1 MIENYL
7 YDESELEPENDSDN
21 SIVLASLTK
30 PQKKIFNCPER
41 FRVVVAGRRFGK
53 TFLSTAELV
62 RAALSKEGANCW
74 YLAPTYRSAKDI
86 CWDML
91 VNTVPEVLIAKR
103 NESELTLRLT
113 NGSMIAIK
121 GGESYDNLR
130 GRSLDFVVLDEVADM
145 RPQVWSEV
153 VRPSLSDRQGSAL
166 FIGTP
171 KGRNHF
177 YDLWTTGTDKQA
189 DWASFQF
196 TTLEGGNVPE
206 EEVTAAKRDLDERT
220 FRQEYLANF
229 VNYSGVIYYNFD
241 RAESIRKEY
250 EEEGTLHIG
259 MDFNLDP
266 MSAVVAV
273 KVGDTLQII
282 DEIVIYGSNT
292 DEIVD
297 EIQSRYPDRRIT
309 VYPDPACR
317 QRKTSAGGRTDL
329 SILQNAGFAVKVR
342 NSHTAIRD
350 RINAVNARL
359 LSADGVRHLYVD
371 PKCKQVIKSLERQ
384 TYKEG
389 TNQPDKDSGFDH
401 MNDALGYLV
410 DYLYPIKRQYD
421 ITQPTRWT

>member
-1 MIENYL
+1 MLFDDNENTVI
-7 YDESELEPENDSDN
+7 DEDN
-21 SIVLASLTK
+21 SVVLVSLTK
-30 PQKKIFNCPER
+30 PQTKIYNNPAR
-41 FRVVVAGRRFGK
+41 FRVVCAGRRFGK
-53 TFLSTAELV
+53 TFLSIGELS
-62 RAALSKEGANCW
+62 RAALSKPNANCW
-74 YLAPTYRSAKDI
+74 YLAPTFRAAKDI
-86 CWDML
+86 AWDML
-91 VNTVPEVLIAKR
+91 VNTMPEELIAKR
-103 NESELTLRLT
+103 NESELTLKLI
-113 NGSMIAIK
+113 NGSVISIK
-121 GGESYDNLR
+121 GGEAYDNLR

-145 RPQVWSEV
+145 RQQVWTEV

-177 YDLWTTGTDKQA
+177 YDLWTTGTDKQEG
-189 DWASFQF
+189 WASFQF

-359 LSADGVRHLYVD
+359 LSADGLRHLYVD
-371 PKCKQVIKSLERQ
+371 PKCKQVIKSLERHPRAAAQ
-384 TYKEG
+384 QCRGLGRTRRQSTAAAKEG
-389 TNQPDKDSGFDH
+389 NRRHVLDTDEQS
-401 MNDALGYLV
+401 
-410 DYLYPIKRQYD
+410 
-421 ITQPTRWT
+421 

>member
-1 MIENYL
+1 
-7 YDESELEPENDSDN
+7 
-21 SIVLASLTK
+21 
-30 PQKKIFNCPER
+30 
-41 FRVVVAGRRFGK
+41 
-53 TFLSTAELV
+53 
-62 RAALSKEGANCW
+62 
-74 YLAPTYRSAKDI
+74 
-86 CWDML
+86 ML
-91 VNTVPEVLIAKR
+91 VNTMPEELIAKR
-103 NESELTLRLT
+103 NESELTLKLI
-113 NGSMIAIK
+113 NGSVISIK
-121 GGESYDNLR
+121 GGEAYDNLR

-145 RPQVWSEV
+145 RPQVWTEV

-177 YDLWTTGTDKQA
+177 YDLWTTGADKQEG
-189 DWASFQF
+189 WASFQF

-220 FRQEYLANF
+220 FKQEYLANF
-229 VNYSGVIYYNFD
+229 VNYSGIIYYNFD
-241 RAESIRKEY
+241 RTETVRKEY
-250 EEEGTLHIG
+250 EEEGSLHIG

-266 MSAVVAV
+266 MSAVVAI

-297 EIQSRYPDRRIT
+297 EIKHRYPDRRIT

>member
-7 YDESELEPENDSDN
+7 YDESELEQENDEDN
-21 SIVLASLTK
+21 SVVLVSLTQ
-30 PQKKIFNCPER
+30 PQKKIFNDQER

-53 TFLSTAELV
+53 TFLSIGELT
-62 RAALSKEGANCW
+62 RAALRKPNANCW
-74 YLAPTYRSAKDI
+74 YLAPTFRAAKDI
-86 CWDML
+86 AWDML
-91 VNTVPEVLIAKR
+91 VNTMPEELIAKR
-103 NESELTLRLT
+103 NESELTIKLI
-113 NGSMIAIK
+113 NGSVISIK
-121 GGESYDNLR
+121 GGEAYDNLR

-145 RPQVWSEV
+145 RPQVWTEV

-177 YDLWTTGTDKQA
+177 YDLWTTGADKQEG
-189 DWASFQF
+189 WASFQF

-206 EEVTAAKRDLDERT
+206 EEITAAKRDLDERT

-229 VNYSGVIYYNFD
+229 VNYSGIIYYNFD
-241 RAESIRKEY
+241 RTETVRKEY
-250 EEEGTLHIG
+250 EEEGALHIG

-273 KVGDTLQII
+273 KIGDTLQII

-371 PKCKQVIKSLERQ
+371 PKCKQVIKSL
-384 TYKEG
+384 G
-389 TNQPDKDSGFDH
+389 
-401 MNDALGYLV
+401 
-410 DYLYPIKRQYD
+410 
-421 ITQPTRWT
+421 

>member
-1 MIENYL
+1 ML
-7 YDESELEPENDSDN
+7 HDPPEIKQDDTL
-21 SIVLASLTK
+21 VLASLTT
-30 PQKKIFNCPER
+30 PQSKIYNADSR

-53 TFLSTAELV
+53 TYLSTAELL
-62 RAALSKEGANCW
+62 RAAIEKDGANCW
-74 YLAPTYRSAKDI
+74 YLAPTYRAAKDI
-86 CWDML
+86 AWDML
-91 VNTVPEVLIAKR
+91 TNTIPEELIAKR
-103 NESELTLRLT
+103 NESELTVRLR
-113 NGSMIAIK
+113 NGSLIAIK

-145 RPQVWSEV
+145 RPQVWTEV
-153 VRPSLSDRQGSAL
+153 IRPSLSDRQGSAL

-177 YDLWTTGTDKQA
+177 YDLWTVGA
-189 DWASFQF
+189 DGVNDWRSFQF
-196 TTLEGGNVPE
+196 TTLEGGNVPAE
-206 EEVTAAKRDLDERT
+206 EIESAKHDLDERT
-220 FRQEYLANF
+220 FNQEYNANF
-229 VNYSGVIYYNFD
+229 VNYSGIIYYNFD
-241 RAESIRKEY
+241 RSESVLS
-250 EEEGTLHIG
+250 TPPDDMQVLHIG

-273 KVGDTLQII
+273 KDGETLSII

-297 EIQSRYPDRRIT
+297 EIHHRYPDRRII
-309 VYPDPACR
+309 VYPDPACK

-359 LSADGVRHLYVD
+359 LSADGERRLFVD

-389 TNQPDKDSGFDH
+389 TNQPDKESGFDH
-401 MNDALGYLV
+401 MNDALGYLI
-410 DYLYPIKRQYD
+410 DFLYPIKRD
-421 ITQPTRWT
+421 HSTPQPTRWT

>member
-1 MIENYL
+1 MLFDEGENTIV
-7 YDESELEPENDSDN
+7 DEDN
-21 SIVLASLTK
+21 SVVLVSLTT
-30 PQKKIFNCPER
+30 PQTKIYNSQAR

-53 TFLSTAELV
+53 TFLSIGELS
-62 RAALSKEGANCW
+62 RAALRKPNANCW
-74 YLAPTYRSAKDI
+74 YLAPTFRAAKDI
-86 CWDML
+86 AWDML
-91 VNTVPEVLIAKR
+91 VNTMPEELIAKR
-103 NESELTLRLT
+103 NESELTLKLI
-113 NGSMIAIK
+113 NGSVISIK
-121 GGESYDNLR
+121 GGEAYDNLR

-145 RPQVWSEV
+145 RPQVWTEV

-177 YDLWTTGTDKQA
+177 YDLWTTGADKQEG
-189 DWASFQF
+189 WASFQF

-220 FRQEYLANF
+220 FKQEYLANF
-229 VNYSGVIYYNFD
+229 VNYSGIIYYNFD
-241 RAESIRKEY
+241 RTETVRKEY
-250 EEEGTLHIG
+250 EEEGSLHIG

-266 MSAVVAV
+266 MSAVVAI
-273 KVGDTLQII
+273 KIGDTLQII

-297 EIQSRYPDRRIT
+297 EIKHRYPDRRIT

-359 LSADGVRHLYVD
+359 LSADGLRHLYVD